1 MLYQVSFMLNV
12 ANKPFK
18 PSVILLNV
26 VRPSVMS
33 PWQPVHGGVLVKQD
47 FAILVN
53 FLTIYSILLKFE
65 K

>member
-1 MLYQVSFMLNV
+1 MLYRVPFMLNV

-33 PWQPVHGGVLVKQD
+33 PWQPVNGRVLVNQD

-53 FLTIYSILLKFE
+53 FLAIYSILLKFE